1 MAATAVDSGIGGS
14 LVFRHSW
21 TVASAALALAA
32 TLALG
37 CARPID
43 LINSDSPDSELAALV
58 DSDAARRLLADVL
71 TRRSADARLQAAAGS
86 TGLTGLAS
94 TPQLGGSDDD
104 GVQLPDQP
112 FLKKLADRT
121 SMDFAALVFAR
132 ALTAESRSR
141 AVQAAFDRFLQEGAE
156 RSADALRRP
165 EAFPYTLLFAPSW
178 LYKSHPENGSDFANQ
193 RRILDTLG
201 VRNRLIVSG
210 ESDSVEDNAA
220 VIARTIREVGCA
232 DGPIVLVSASK
243 SGAEAATALSGLTAE
258 DAACVAA
265 WINIAGALRGTPLAD
280 SALSVPVKW
289 LARGIFFLSGWS
301 WDALES
307 LETGRSRRRLETLR
321 MPENVTVLNIVAV
334 PVSGSVGYQVY
345 PGYQVL
351 TGHGPNDGVVLLA
364 DTVWPRGINIVALG
378 ADHLFARWREDAYI
392 LAMLRALDLAIR
404 ARNSQPDPT
413 VTASEPLPATL
424 SR

>member
-1 MAATAVDSGIGGS
+1 
-14 LVFRHSW
+14 VFRHSW
-21 TVASAALALAA
+21 LVASAVVALAA
-32 TLALG
+32 TLTLG

-43 LINSDSPDSELAALV
+43 LVNRDSPDSELAALV
-58 DSDAARRLLADVL
+58 DSDAALRLLADVL
-71 TRRSADARLQAAAGS
+71 AKRSADARLAAGAG
-86 TGLTGLAS
+86 TAQLTELAS
-94 TPQLGGSDDD
+94 SEAQLEGARVD
-104 GVQLPDQP
+104 VRLPDQAS
-112 FLKKLADRT
+112 LKKLADET

-132 ALTAESRSR
+132 ALAAEPRSR
-141 AVQAAFDRFLQEGAE
+141 AIQAAFDRFLREGPE

-165 EAFPYTLLFAPSW
+165 RAFPYTLLFAPSW

-193 RRILDTLG
+193 RRILEMLG
-201 VRNRLIVSG
+201 VRNRLVESG

-220 VIARTIREVGCA
+220 VIVRAIREAGCE

-243 SGAEAATALSGLTAE
+243 SGAEAAAALSGLTSDE
-258 DAACVAA
+258 AACVAA

-280 SALSVPVKW
+280 SALRVPVKW

-307 LETGRSRRRLETLR
+307 LETERSRHRLETLR
-321 MPENVTVLNIVAV
+321 LPETITVLNVVAV

-351 TGHGPNDGVVLLA
+351 SSRGPNDGVVLLA
-364 DTVWPRGINIVALG
+364 DTVWPGGVNVVALG

-392 LAMLRALDLAIR
+392 LAMLRALDIAIR
-404 ARNSQPDPT
+404 GLGPNREPAF
-413 VTASEPLPATL
+413 TAAEAPATPAP
-424 SR
+424 

>member
-1 MAATAVDSGIGGS
+1 M
-14 LVFRHSW
+14 FRHSW
-21 TVASAALALAA
+21 LAASAVVALAA
-32 TLALG
+32 TLTLG

-43 LINSDSPDSELAALV
+43 LVNHDSPDSELAALV

-71 TRRSADARLQAAAGS
+71 ARRSADARLAAAAGAAH
-86 TGLTGLAS
+86 LTELAS
-94 TPQLGGSDDD
+94 SEPQLGGV
-104 GVQLPDQP
+104 GVDVRLPDQAL
-112 FLKKLADRT
+112 LKKLADKT

-132 ALTAESRSR
+132 ALATEPRSR
-141 AVQAAFDRFLQEGAE
+141 AVQAAFDRFLREGPD

-165 EAFPYTLLFAPSW
+165 RAFPYTLLFAPSW

-193 RRILDTLG
+193 RRILEALG
-201 VRNRLIVSG
+201 VRNHLIESG

-220 VIARTIREVGCA
+220 VIVRAIRETGCE
-232 DGPIVLVSASK
+232 DGPIVVVSASK
-243 SGAEAATALSGLTAE
+243 SGAEAALALSGLTPDE
-258 DAACVAA
+258 AACVAA

-280 SALSVPVKW
+280 SALRVPVRW

-307 LETGRSRRRLETLR
+307 LETERRRHRLETLR
-321 MPENVTVLNIVAV
+321 LPETITVLNVVAV

-351 TGHGPNDGVVLLA
+351 RSRGPNDGVVLLA
-364 DTVWPRGINIVALG
+364 DTVWPGGVNVVALG

-392 LAMLRALDLAIR
+392 LAMLRALDIAIR
-404 ARNSQPDPT
+404 GLGPNREPAF
-413 VTASEPLPATL
+413 TAAEAPATP
-424 SR
+424 SP